1 MTEPPAPPGGDYEP
15 LPGDFEP
22 PAGEVADRPSVADE
36 IEELADTGVAI
47 GLSGQGLLRTAPALG
62 VPIAESVGIPG
73 TTPDGGEVQILA
85 SGWRLALREFFSN
98 RLAIVGLGV
107 LVFFLIFCFF
117 GPLFYHT
124 NQSLTNPLTG
134 DLPPSAGHLLGTDD
148 NGFDEL
154 GRIMY
159 GGQAA
164 LEIGF
169 FAAFMATVIGTL
181 YGALSGLAGGIV
193 DAVMM
198 RFVDVLLSI
207 PVLFVV
213 LVLATKWS
221 ATVASQSLIIGVF
234 SWQIPS
240 RLVRGE
246 VLTLRVRD
254 FVAAARI
261 MGGTRSRLII
271 RHLIPN
277 ALSVVIV
284 NITFLI
290 ADSILL
296 VAYLGFLGFGLA
308 YPIASWGDMLG
319 GNAENAVT
327 SGYWWLVYPVGACLV
342 LVVMACNLVGDAL
355 RDAFDVRL
363 RRR

>member
-1 MTEPPAPPGGDYEP
+1 MAEIGPPIIGEGVSP
-15 LPGDFEP
+15 LSPNLP
-22 PAGEVADRPSVADE
+22 
-36 IEELADTGVAI
+36 T
-47 GLSGQGLLRTAPALG
+47 TAP
-62 VPIAESVGIPG
+62 E
-73 TTPDGGEVQILA
+73 GGEVQVVA

-98 RLAIVGLGV
+98 RLAVVGLGV
-107 LVFFLIFCFF
+107 LVFFVLACFL

-124 NQSLTNPLTG
+124 NQTVSNPLVT
-134 DLPPSAGHLLGTDD
+134 DTAPSGTHLLGTDD

-154 GRIMY
+154 GRIMA
-159 GGQAA
+159 GGQTA
-164 LEIGF
+164 LEIGL

-181 YGALSGLAGGIV
+181 WGALAGLVGGVV

-198 RFVDVLLSI
+198 RIVDILLSI
-207 PVLFVV
+207 PLLFVV
-213 LVLATKWS
+213 LVLATRWS
-221 ATVASQSLIIGVF
+221 ATVISQSLIIGLF
-234 SWQIPS
+234 SWLIPA

-246 VLTLRVRD
+246 VLTLRTRD
-254 FVAAARI
+254 FVIAARI
-261 MGGTRSRLII
+261 MGAKQSRLIL

-284 NITFLI
+284 NITFLV

-296 VAYLGFLGFGLA
+296 IAALGFLGFGLSF
-308 YPIASWGDMLG
+308 PTASWGDMLG
-319 GNAENAVT
+319 NADQAIT
-327 SGYWWLVYPVGACLV
+327 AGYWWLVYPVGACLV